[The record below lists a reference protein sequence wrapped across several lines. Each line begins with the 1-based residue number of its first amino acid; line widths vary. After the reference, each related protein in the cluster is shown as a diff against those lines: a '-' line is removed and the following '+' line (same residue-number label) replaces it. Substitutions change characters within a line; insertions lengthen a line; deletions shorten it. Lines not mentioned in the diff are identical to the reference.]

1 MELFRGYIV
10 TNGKA
15 SMQKFK
21 DVDLMTLEQ
30 VRDADSYAGV
40 LGSQTILI
48 DIDDGEQAETLMDIV
63 EEKQLNCLVLQTS
76 RGKHFYFKNTG
87 INNNG
92 IHKRLACGLVADI
105 KCGSKA
111 SYGVLKKDGEE
122 RFVEWEPE
130 VEGEFDELPRW
141 LEPVSGAKD
150 FNDLAEGDGRN
161 QSLFTYILTLQ
172 SEGYTKEETRETIRV
187 INDFVLKEPL
197 DQNELETI
205 LRDDAFSQEVFF
217 KKNVFLFDKFAQ
229 FLCTQSNIIKI
240 HGQLHVYKDGVYVP
254 GKGEIES
261 AMISYIPNL
270 KKAQRTEVMEYLQ
283 LIVRENTEV
292 ADARYIPFKN
302 GIYDIV
308 EDELLP
314 FSPDIVVTNKTPY
327 DYKPGVY
334 DELMDITLDKMACKD
349 SQIRAVMEECAGY
362 CLYRRNEL
370 GKAFILTGEKA
381 NGKSTFLDLVKKMLG
396 EENISALDLNEMA
409 ERFSTAMMFGKLANI
424 GDDIGD
430 EFLMGKHVSNFKKIV
445 TGNRIKAEFKGQD
458 GFEFEPY
465 TKLLFAA
472 NTIPRM
478 RDQTGAVLRRLVII
492 PFNAKFTKEDP
503 DYDPYIKYKLI
514 EPGPM
519 EYFISIAVAGLR
531 RVLENNQFTQSA
543 AIDEQVREYEL
554 QTNPVVG
561 FINLLEE
568 SDVVNKSSKGIY
580 SKYQGWCYETGG
592 KPMSKSYI
600 DNAVKRHFGL
610 EIEKKV
616 DDYYFTRSRG

>member
-87 INNNG
+87 ISNNG
-92 IHKRLACGLVADI
+92 VHKRLACGLVADI

-254 GKGEIES
+254 GKGEIEA

-327 DYKPGVY
+327 DYKPEAY
-334 DELMDITLDKMACKD
+334 NELMDITLDKMACGD
-349 SQIRAVMEECAGY
+349 EQIRAVMEECAGY